1 MYDTTHKNFWE
12 YPNLFRRRHICGT
25 ISAMQKTDTAI
36 AKAAV
41 LTEAL
46 PYIQDFSGATVLVKV
61 GGSVMESE
69 ENLVSL
75 LGDIAFMD
83 AVGMKVVVVHGGGKA
98 ISRALKES
106 GIEPRFV
113 DGLRVTD
120 EPSMEI
126 VRRTLNNVVN
136 ADVVKK
142 LQALKTNA
150 RPVHGNWMFTAEK
163 ITSPDRGYVGEP
175 VEVDTRIVIEML
187 DAGIV
192 PVVTPLGTGRDGHL
206 YNVNADSAAAA
217 LAKALKV
224 RKFAVVSD
232 VPGLMRDPSDPKTLL
247 PTLHLSSVAKL
258 KAEGIISGGM
268 LPKIEGCEDAIRA
281 GVKKVHL
288 VDGRMPHSLLLE
300 IFTREGVGTEIIDE
314 H

>member
-1 MYDTTHKNFWE
+1 
-12 YPNLFRRRHICGT
+12 
-25 ISAMQKTDTAI
+25 MQ
-36 AKAAV
+36 KAAV

-46 PYIQDFSGATVLVKV
+46 PYIQDFCGSTVLVKV

-69 ENLVSL
+69 ANLNSL
-75 LGDIAFMD
+75 LADIAFMD
-83 AVGMKVVVVHGGGKA
+83 AVGMKVVLVHGGGKA
-98 ISRALKES
+98 ISKALTES
-106 GIEPRFV
+106 GIAPKFV

-120 EPSMEI
+120 GPSMEI

-136 ADVVKK
+136 ADLVKK
-142 LQALKTNA
+142 LQAFQTNA
-150 RPVHGNWMFTAEK
+150 RPLHGNWMFTAEK

-175 VEVDTRIVIEML
+175 VAVDTRAVREML

-232 VPGLMRDPSDPKTLL
+232 VPGLLRDPSDPATLMR
-247 PTLHLSSVAKL
+247 TLRLSDVARL
-258 KAEGIISGGM
+258 KEEGVISGGM

-281 GVKKVHL
+281 GVKQVQL

-300 IFTREGVGTEIIDE
+300 IFTPEGVGTEITDE
-314 H
+314 QD

>member
-1 MYDTTHKNFWE
+1 MEKLD
-12 YPNLFRRRHICGT
+12 L
-25 ISAMQKTDTAI
+25 AMH
-36 AKAAV
+36 KAAV

-46 PYIQDFSGATVLVKV
+46 PYIQDFCGSTVLVKV

-69 ENLVSL
+69 ANLVSL
-75 LGDIAFMD
+75 LADIAFMD
-83 AVGMKVVVVHGGGKA
+83 AVGMRVVLVHGGGKA
-98 ISRALKES
+98 ISRALRES
-106 GIEPRFV
+106 GHEATFV

-120 EPSMEI
+120 EPTMEI

-136 ADVVKK
+136 ADLVRR
-142 LQALKTNA
+142 LQAFKTNA
-150 RPVHGNWMFTAEK
+150 RPLHGNWMFTAEK
-163 ITSPDRGYVGEP
+163 ITTPDRGFVGEP
-175 VEVDTRIVIEML
+175 VAVDTRAALEML

-224 RKFAVVSD
+224 EKFVVVSD
-232 VPGLMRDPSDPKTLL
+232 VPGLLRDPSDPTTLMT
-247 PTLHLSSVAKL
+247 TLRLSDVARL
-258 KAEGIISGGM
+258 KDEGVIAGGM

-281 GVKKVHL
+281 GVRKVQL

-300 IFTREGVGTEIIDE
+300 IFTREGVGTEITDE
-314 H
+314 QEH

>member
-1 MYDTTHKNFWE
+1 MH
-12 YPNLFRRRHICGT
+12 
-25 ISAMQKTDTAI
+25 
-36 AKAAV
+36 KAAV

-46 PYIQDFSGATVLVKV
+46 PYIQDFCGSTVLVKV

-69 ENLVSL
+69 ANLVSL
-75 LGDIAFMD
+75 LADIAFMD
-83 AVGMKVVVVHGGGKA
+83 AVGMRVVLVHGGGKA
-98 ISRALKES
+98 ISRALRES
-106 GIEPRFV
+106 GHEATFV

-120 EPSMEI
+120 EPTMEI

-136 ADVVKK
+136 ADLVRR
-142 LQALKTNA
+142 LQAFKTNA
-150 RPVHGNWMFTAEK
+150 RPLHGNWMFTAEK
-163 ITSPDRGYVGEP
+163 ITIPDCGFVGEP
-175 VEVDTRIVIEML
+175 VAVDTRAALEML

-224 RKFAVVSD
+224 EKFVVVSD
-232 VPGLMRDPSDPKTLL
+232 VPGLLRDPSDPTTLMT
-247 PTLHLSSVAKL
+247 TLRLSDVARL
-258 KAEGIISGGM
+258 KDEGVIAGGM

-281 GVKKVHL
+281 GVHKVQL

-300 IFTREGVGTEIIDE
+300 IFTREGVGTEITDE
-314 H
+314 QEH

>member
-1 MYDTTHKNFWE
+1 
-12 YPNLFRRRHICGT
+12 
-25 ISAMQKTDTAI
+25 MQNTDKAI

-46 PYIQDFSGATVLVKV
+46 PYIQDFCGSTVLVKV

-69 ENLVSL
+69 DNIVSL

-106 GIEPRFV
+106 GIEPKFV

-126 VRRTLNNVVN
+126 VRHTLNNVVN
-136 ADVVKK
+136 ADLVRK
-142 LQALKTNA
+142 LQSLKTNA

-163 ITSPDRGYVGEP
+163 IAMPDRGYVGEP
-175 VEVDTRIVIEML
+175 VDVDTRIVNEML

-232 VPGLMRDPSDPKTLL
+232 VPGLMRDPSDPGTLL
-247 PTLHLSSVAKL
+247 PTLHLSSVARL
-258 KAEGIISGGM
+258 KKEGVISGGM

-300 IFTREGVGTEIIDE
+300 IFTREGVGTEITDE
-314 H
+314 Q